1 MAEQNKQNSGKGTN
15 QVASHEQKRKTLGQ
29 AINDTRVELRKVHWP
44 KKTELQKYTVVVIA
58 TVAFFSVAIYAI
70 DSGLGFVISKLVV
83 R

>member
-1 MAEQNKQNSGKGTN
+1 M
-15 QVASHEQKRKTLGQ
+15 
-29 AINDTRVELRKVHWP
+29 NDTRVELRKVHWP